1 MELQQRFLGAGKLL
15 LLAGGFLTTYLL
27 FAAAGM
33 QIALKTREV
42 QVPDLSGRTPEE
54 ATTAV
59 AELGLTLRIEPLR
72 RIHPSIPAGRV
83 SQQEP
88 DVGLTT
94 RRRRSVKVWISS
106 GSTAG
111 SVPALVGESE
121 TGARR
126 RLAEDALEVLA
137 ISEIRSSRYPT
148 NSVVGQEPPPS
159 GQGPAVS
166 LLINRGERGATYVM
180 PDLIGVTGSTAAEI
194 LRTRGFRVTVVGEHP
209 YPGVPS
215 GVVLRQYPPA
225 GFQTA
230 HGEPISLEV
239 SR

>member
-1 MELQQRFLGAGKLL
+1 MELKQRFLGAGKLL
-15 LLAGGFLTTYLL
+15 LLAAGLLTTYLL

-33 QIALKTREV
+33 QFALKTREV
-42 QVPDLSGRTPEE
+42 QVPDLSGQTLED
-54 ATTAV
+54 ATTAL
-59 AELGLTLRIEPLR
+59 AQLGLSLRIEPLR

-88 DVGLTT
+88 EPGLTT

-106 GSTAG
+106 GATAA

-126 RLAEDALEVLA
+126 RLAEDAFEVLA
-137 ISEIRSSRYPT
+137 VSEIRSSRYPT
-148 NSVVGQEPPPS
+148 NSVVGQEPPAS
-159 GQGPAVS
+159 GQGSAVS

-194 LRTRGFRVTVVGEHP
+194 LRTRGFRVTVVGEQP
-209 YPGVPS
+209 YPGVPT

-225 GFQTA
+225 GFQIA